1 MDKGYELAIQ
11 DLPYLVCNLSTSNFF
26 LRLCASSVWLSANV
40 LNVHLKQPSQIKR
53 SYKHASMPLFVTF
66 RSVCIPVRIC
76 VCVRLTSCAHKAPL
90 VWREQS
96 CSGSEWE
103 RSARAERHGLTFTHR
118 RDIILGERYQVFK
131 HIISGEKKN
140 RQKTGF
146 IDGPKM
152 KGLPGS
158 TFREFGITRL
168 PLWHCLSCA
177 DFSLWAVSSS
187 VHLVV
192 AHLGTSLRE
201 SCTAYLHRFLS
212 GKYVVSI
219 WIPQLI
225 THCSIVFIFIFLH
238 IKCCFCRV
246 GIFSSSKSTCH
257 VDVWRRH
264 WLQIKAVMA

>member
-131 HIISGEKKN
+131 HIISGEKKTD
-140 RQKTGF
+140 RRPVSLTDLKWKAYLAVLFGSLVSRGF
-146 IDGPKM
+146 HFD
-152 KGLPGS
+152 
-158 TFREFGITRL
+158 TV
-168 PLWHCLSCA
+168 
-177 DFSLWAVSSS
+177 WAVRTFPYE
-187 VHLVV
+187 L
-192 AHLGTSLRE
+192 
-201 SCTAYLHRFLS
+201 
-212 GKYVVSI
+212 
-219 WIPQLI
+219 
-225 THCSIVFIFIFLH
+225 FLH
-238 IKCCFCRV
+238 QSI
-246 GIFSSSKSTCH
+246 S
-257 VDVWRRH
+257 
-264 WLQIKAVMA
+264 